1 MTPLEALNLM
11 YQAAGMA
18 RLTRMEHVQIDQAA
32 QALKEALEK
41 PAEAAVASEPT
52 GPHAVT

>member
-41 PAEAAVASEPT
+41 
-52 GPHAVT
+52 HAVPAIGTKESSDA